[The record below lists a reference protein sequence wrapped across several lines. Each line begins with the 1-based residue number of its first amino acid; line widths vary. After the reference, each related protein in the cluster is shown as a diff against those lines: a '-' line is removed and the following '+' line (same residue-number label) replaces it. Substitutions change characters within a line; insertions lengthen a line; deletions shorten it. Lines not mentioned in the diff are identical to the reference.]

1 MIEDRTQQA
10 TDRLLKWIEGEML
23 PEWVEGELRE
33 SLNYMMEL
41 HNEKIASKSLAM
53 KKARP

>member
-23 PEWVEGELRE
+23 PEWVEVELRE

-41 HNEKIASKSLAM
+41 HNEKIARKSLTM
-53 KKARP
+53 KQVSP